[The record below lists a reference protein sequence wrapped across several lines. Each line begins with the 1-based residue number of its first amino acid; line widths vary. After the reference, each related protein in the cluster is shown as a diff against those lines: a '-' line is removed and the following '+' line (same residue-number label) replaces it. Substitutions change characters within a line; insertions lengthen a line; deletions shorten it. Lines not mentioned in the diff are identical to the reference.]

1 MLVAIGLMS
10 SKQRREE
17 MHKKVDIII
26 KYQNDKRIYERREKL
41 TINKANQP
49 KKEIYHI
56 YKEIDKRNPKQ
67 NLLLERRVEIDDNKG
82 HILRGNIEH
91 ETVGSNSDNTSAEYI
106 KENIEEITRISTFDR
121 KGKIIDSFTKK
132 QTYGPF
138 EMVKPLNYQ
147 IVKSQIIPIKIPISM
162 ERNQIKFKTQESV
175 LGVETQTKER
185 NVLDVKLDSDTSLPM
200 IVSSQANQVSTL
212 VAESESNVIL
222 DTVIANVRVKQT
234 QV

>member
-1 MLVAIGLMS
+1 
-10 SKQRREE
+10 
-17 MHKKVDIII
+17 MHKRVDIII
-26 KYQNDKRIYERREKL
+26 KYQNDKRIYEKREKL

-82 HILRGNIEH
+82 HILSGNIEH
-91 ETVGSNSDNTSAEYI
+91 ETLGSNSDNTCAEYI
-106 KENIEEITRISTFDR
+106 KENIEEITRLSTFDR
-121 KGKIIDSFTKK
+121 KGKIIDSFTKM

-147 IVKSQIIPIKIPISM
+147 IVKSLIIPITIPISM
-162 ERNQIKFKTQESV
+162 ERNQKFKTQESV
-175 LGVETQTKER
+175 LGVETQTKEG

-200 IVSSQANQVSTL
+200 IVSSEANEVSTL

-222 DTVIANVRVKQT
+222 DTVIANVRVKET

>member
-1 MLVAIGLMS
+1 MLVAIALMS
-10 SKQRREE
+10 PKQRKEE

-26 KYQNDKRIYERREKL
+26 KYQNDKRIYEKREKL

-82 HILRGNIEH
+82 HILRGNIER

-106 KENIEEITRISTFDR
+106 KQNIEEITRISTFDR
-121 KGKIIDSFTKK
+121 KDRIIDSFTKK
-132 QTYGPF
+132 QTYGPLK
-138 EMVKPLNYQ
+138 MVKPLNYQ
-147 IVKSQIIPIKIPISM
+147 IVKSQIIPITIPISM
-162 ERNQIKFKTQESV
+162 ERNQIKFKTQEPV
-175 LGVETQTKER
+175 LGVETQTKEK
-185 NVLDVKLDSDTSLPM
+185 NVLDVKLDSNTSLPM
-200 IVSSQANQVSTL
+200 IVSSEVNEVSNL

-222 DTVIANVRVKQT
+222 DTVIANVRVIETK
-234 QV
+234 V